1 MYEQEKQLVAEAALT
16 YVKDGMIVG
25 LGTGST
31 TERFIEA
38 LGPLVQAGLE
48 IQGVA
53 TSLATVR
60 LAEQLHIPLIDLE
73 EGMEIDVTIDG
84 IDQIDGHFQTIKG
97 GGGALFREKIVAL
110 MSRELLYLTDSSKFV
125 HHLSGPLPVELDP
138 FALPYVRQRL
148 RDKHVSATLRVKDDR
163 PFVTDGGHVI
173 LDVDVSAISDVRVF
187 AKEVKSWSGVLETG
201 YFERQPD
208 HVLTVEEGKVKRI
221 AHPRLRDGGGL
232 V

>member
-1 MYEQEKQLVAEAALT
+1 MYEQEKQLVAEARLA

-38 LGPLVQAGLE
+38 LGPLVHAGLQ

-53 TSLATVR
+53 TSLATVE
-60 LAEQLHIPLIDLE
+60 LAERLQIPLIDLE

-84 IDQIDGHFQTIKG
+84 IDQIDGQFQTIKG

-125 HHLSGPLPVELDP
+125 HHLSGPLPV
-138 FALPYVRQRL
+138 
-148 RDKHVSATLRVKDDR
+148 
-163 PFVTDGGHVI
+163 
-173 LDVDVSAISDVRVF
+173 
-187 AKEVKSWSGVLETG
+187 
-201 YFERQPD
+201 
-208 HVLTVEEGKVKRI
+208 
-221 AHPRLRDGGGL
+221 
-232 V
+232 